1 MYNQRYGNAAMS
13 EIQTQRKNYWN
24 QEIVFQPNTTLNSNC
39 FSSTSTQ
46 SQLDFHIFST
56 PGKKFYDLYIQ
67 FDINESSGT
76 NAVNITPSPFFVDRI
91 EYRSMSN
98 DLIQTLYNIN
108 IFKNLSLLSNE
119 QAKKILP
126 LHGINSETWKPHPN
140 TNIPP
145 SQKRQYF
152 IYLMGDIFSQNQ
164 GILADWNGYIILRLY
179 LTGNI
184 IENGA
189 GNINCSQ
196 IQVKVQTTETPYKK
210 EPRKARAYQ
219 FVDYLS
225 YIVSTQTI
233 SSSEYRLLLQNFNGY
248 DVEDDLYFQTSLS
261 KTNGAYRNFLP
272 LGFGSQIQI
281 YNAQGQNINGGSP
294 LQVDTLRDIY
304 TAQHYDNF
312 YHKMV
317 PSVPIIYGAAGWALK
332 KGVLDGAL
340 PQDGFNQIG
349 ITASGSPLV
358 APVLTGTPSAVATAG
373 YFVIQLQSP
382 VTGRIGSSSQ
392 LAYNATAAQIQTAL
406 ELLIQ
411 QLGDDQNT
419 NEIGVSGPITGTTIV
434 FTFTGAQ
441 YGQDFAKNVNASTIN
456 ILSFGLTNGTVN
468 VNVPMVLTTPGN
480 DGWNSNA
487 VIVSCYSNILR
498 KFCITAD
505 GNICVGTV

>member
-1 MYNQRYGNAAMS
+1 MYGGKAALS

-39 FSSTSTQ
+39 FESTAVQ

-67 FDINESSGT
+67 FDINNSST
-76 NAVNITPSPFFVDRI
+76 SNSVNITPSPFFVDRI

-126 LHGINSETWKPHPN
+126 LHGINSDTWKPHPN
-140 TNIPP
+140 TTIPA
-145 SQKRQYF
+145 SKKRQFY

-184 IENGA
+184 IESGS

-196 IQVKVQTTETPYKK
+196 IQVKVQTTETPYRK

-225 YIVSTQTI
+225 YIATTQTI

-248 DVEDDLYFQTSLS
+248 DVEDDLYFQTSTA
-261 KTNGAYRNFLP
+261 KANGAYRNFLP
-272 LGFGSQIQI
+272 LGYGAQIQV

-294 LQVDTLRDIY
+294 LQVDALRDIY
-304 TAQHYDNF
+304 SAQHYDNF

-349 ITASGSPLV
+349 ITAAGSSLSEPLITV
-358 APVLTGTPSAVATAG
+358 TPSVTVASG
-373 YFVIQLQSP
+373 YYAIQLQSP
-382 VTGRIGSSSQ
+382 ISREMGMTTS
-392 LAYNATAAQIQTAL
+392 LAYNATAADIETAL
-406 ELLIQ
+406 NTVIQ
-411 QLGDDQNT
+411 NLGDDNST
-419 NEIGVSGPITGTTIV
+419 NSITVSGPLTGSTVT

-441 YGQDFAKNVNASTIN
+441 YGRDFAENVTAASIN
-456 ILSFGLTNGTVN
+456 VLSFSLLDSSSVAPTFTTA
-468 VNVPMVLTTPGN
+468 LTTPGN
-480 DGWNSNA
+480 RGWNSSS